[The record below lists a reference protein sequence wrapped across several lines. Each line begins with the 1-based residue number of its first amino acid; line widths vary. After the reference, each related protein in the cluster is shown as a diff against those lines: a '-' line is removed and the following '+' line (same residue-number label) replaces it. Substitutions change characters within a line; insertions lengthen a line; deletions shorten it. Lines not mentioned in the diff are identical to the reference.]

1 MIKMPTDADGLVV
14 PAADPEAAWD
24 AASGLTSVARSALAA
39 VDALSGTPASA
50 VCWSGD
56 AADGYRRVRERMARR
71 SNEIAEL
78 ASAGATVVLGWLRE
92 AGPAL
97 VAMRSVAAR
106 MTDLQRRVDAA
117 AALAYDPVLDAALQ
131 AEVDETYRQWHVAR
145 DTYWQAVEVAARR
158 LVALRDVV
166 VDRPLDGQDQVEGA
180 LQAVWDGYVAGP
192 AAATWALT
200 GLAFVDRD
208 RWWDNVSGLPGATA
222 DTLGAVADDP
232 LGALADVADVD
243 AWESGHYGEAA
254 GGLAAMFLPGP
265 RWLGLGED
273 VGRLRFAKNIADPK
287 APKPQL
293 QTVDEMLAG
302 VDLARHEHYEYGHA
316 LRRHVDVDDDYLMDR
331 LTHGTLLDGD
341 EGRGGKPQGVSRFRD
356 RATAERVVTE
366 ALLLHETD
374 LRGLAHQPVGSRL
387 QITYTSHSDIGEIM
401 RRQDGGFEVDAGR
414 RLALSVINGPQGP
427 YIETAFVV
435 GEAS

>member
-1 MIKMPTDADGLVV
+1 MIRMPTDADGLVV

-56 AADGYRRVRERMARR
+56 AADGYRRVRARMARR

-180 LQAVWDGYVAGP
+180 MQAVWDGYVAAP

-243 AWESGHYGEAA
+243 AWESGHYGEAT

-331 LTHGTLLDGD
+331 LTYGTLLDD
-341 EGRGGKPQGVSRFRD
+341 PGRGSPPKEASRFAD
-356 RATAERVVTE
+356 RTTAEQAITQ
-366 ALLLHETD
+366 ALRENQLD
-374 LRGLAHQPVGSRL
+374 LRDFVHQPVGSEMH
-387 QITYTSHSDIGEIM
+387 ISYTSPTPIGEVM
-401 RRQDGGFEVDAGR
+401 RRADGGFEVDVGHE
-414 RLALSVINGPQGP
+414 LALSIKIGPTGP
-427 YIETAFVV
+427 YIHTAFVM
-435 GEAS
+435 GDTT

>member
-1 MIKMPTDADGLVV
+1 MIRMPADADGLVV
-14 PAADPEAAWD
+14 PSADPEAAWD
-24 AASGLTSVARSALAA
+24 AASGLTSVARSAVA
-39 VDALSGTPASA
+39 VADVLSATPASA

-78 ASAGATVVLGWLRE
+78 ASAGAAVVLGWLRE

-97 VAMRSVAAR
+97 VSMRAVAAR
-106 MTDLQRRVDAA
+106 MADLQRRVDAA
-117 AALAYDPVLDAALQ
+117 AALAYDPVLDGALQ

-145 DTYWQAVEVAARR
+145 DAYWQAVEVAARR

-180 LQAVWDGYVAGP
+180 MRAAWEGYVAGP
-192 AAATWALT
+192 ATAAWALT

-232 LGALADVADVD
+232 LGALADVADVE

-273 VGRLRFAKNIADPK
+273 VGRLRFAKNIADPN
-287 APKPQL
+287 APKPHL
-293 QTVDEMLAG
+293 QTVDEMLEG
-302 VDLARHEHYEYGHA
+302 VDLGRNEHYTYGHA
-316 LRRHVDVDDDYLMDR
+316 LRRHVDVDHDYLMDR
-331 LTHGTLLDGD
+331 LTYGTLLDGE
-341 EGRGGKPQGVSRFRD
+341 EGRGGKPMGVSRFND
-356 RATAERVVTE
+356 RATAELVITK
-366 ALLLHETD
+366 ALNAREDVLRDLLH
-374 LRGLAHQPVGSRL
+374 QPIGTRRRF
-387 QITYTSHSDIGEIM
+387 TYTASSPIGEVV
-401 RRQDGGFEVDAGR
+401 RRRNGGFDVDVGNTVSVSV
-414 RLALSVINGPQGP
+414 RLGPDGP
-427 YIETAFVV
+427 YVETAFVT